1 MRREAFYTP
10 ETIDAQAAELLA
22 SLDDYRRPVPVSLD
36 PASTA
41 LVVLDAQRWF
51 TEPESRAF
59 VPAAPAIL
67 PRVNA
72 LTAALVN
79 VYRTRHLNT
88 PQDAGMMAE
97 WWRALI
103 RREDPLSEL
112 DPRLASVNAVLIE
125 KTQYD
130 AFHGTDLEQRLR
142 RRGVETLILCGMMTH
157 LCVETS
163 ARAAFVRGFR
173 VVIPVDA
180 VATYNEELQR
190 ASLLTLA
197 HGCAGLTT
205 VRRLAETLR

>member
-1 MRREAFYTP
+1 MRRDAFYTP
-10 ETIDAQAAELLA
+10 ATLDARAAELLA
-22 SLDDYRRPVPVSLD
+22 SLDDYRRPAPVSLD
-36 PASTA
+36 PDASA
-41 LVVLDAQRWF
+41 LVVLDLQRWF
-51 TEPESRAF
+51 TTPRSRAF
-59 VPAAPAIL
+59 VPSAPAIL

-72 LTAALVN
+72 LIAALDN
-79 VYRTRHLNT
+79 VYATRHLNT
-88 PQDAGMMAE
+88 PADAGMMAE

-103 RREDPLSEL
+103 RREDPLSEP
-112 DPRLASVNAVLIE
+112 DPRLVSVNAVVIE

-130 AFHGTDLEQRLR
+130 AFHGTDLEERLR

-157 LCVETS
+157 LCVETT

-197 HGCAGLTT
+197 HGCVALTT
-205 VRRLAETLR
+205 AGELAEALR